1 MVIMEN
7 HKRSF
12 IHVGNHLAMDLI
24 NTQFICHGDIVN
36 ALSCYDDVC
45 QWAETMG
52 LELEADNNSADMKA
66 VWLLRDAIKT
76 LMTNR
81 IDQQSLSQDAIEV
94 VNRHL
99 CHAPIQKKLLTID
112 EEVSLQ
118 PLYQKL
124 TLEQLLG
131 KIAHEAA
138 ELLASSKHEQIKS
151 CSNEKCILMFLDTS
165 RSKKRRW
172 CSMERCGNRA
182 KAANFYHANKAND

>member
-1 MVIMEN
+1 
-7 HKRSF
+7 
-12 IHVGNHLAMDLI
+12 
-24 NTQFICHGDIVN
+24 
-36 ALSCYDDVC
+36 
-45 QWAETMG
+45 MG
-52 LELEADNNSADMKA
+52 LELEVDNNSADMKA

-76 LMTNR
+76 LMTNQ
-81 IDQQSLSQDAIEV
+81 IDHQSLSQDAIEV

-99 CHAPIQKKLLTID
+99 CHAPMQKKLLTID

-124 TLEQLLG
+124 TLEQFLG

-138 ELLASSKHEQIKS
+138 ELLASSKSEQIKS

-182 KAANFYHANKAND
+182 KAANFYHANKVND